1 MNCYVKDFGR
11 AKHAVCEAKL
21 PNGFVLTVTEH
32 LKDKEPTPALWAR
45 LGALITRTTEVVEA
59 Q

>member
-11 AKHAVCEAKL
+11 AKLAICEEEL
-21 PNGFVLTVTEH
+21 PNGMLLTVTERTE
-32 LKDKEPTPALWAR
+32 EPTADLWAR
-45 LGALITRTTEVVEA
+45 LGALIRQTHDVVAEA

>member
-11 AKHAVCEAKL
+11 AKLAICEEQL
-21 PNGFVLTVTEH
+21 PNGMLLTVTERT
-32 LKDKEPTPALWAR
+32 EAPTPDLWAR
-45 LGALITRTTEVVEA
+45 LGALIQQTGDIVEA